1 MNQQSIRRRLI
12 VPIIASL
19 GVFFGVDAALHY
31 RDSLASINT
40 AYDRSLLASAR
51 AIGDGVKFAHE
62 QVTVSLPYP
71 ALEVFEA
78 DTRSRMVYRVADFDG
93 QFVSGYA
100 DLPPFRGKIENV
112 TTYAALATFYE
123 DKFQGEPVRVAA
135 LLQPVNVGSEYRMA
149 VVQVAETMELR
160 RQIAL
165 QALRQ
170 SLYRQLAMLILLGC
184 LTWLIIGR
192 ALLPLRRLRQEVLS
206 RDSDAL
212 EPLTTKTTRELSP
225 VVEAMNEVMSRLRR
239 VLDNRQRFVR
249 DASHQLRTPLAV
261 LKVQVQNARQGLVAP
276 QQALAEMEDS
286 VDRATRVAN
295 QMLAL
300 AKVAELGTDVAPATN
315 AETAVDLVAVCRDV
329 AVECSPLV
337 SKKHLDF
344 SLDSDAES
352 LIAKRAPEWML
363 RELLRNLVSNAI
375 RYTPEGG
382 ELGIA
387 IKADAASARCEVC
400 VWDCGP
406 GISEQQRSTLFRPF
420 VTSDRAQGSGLGL
433 IICRD
438 ICNAIG
444 ATLSIENRAG
454 PSWFDPRNDIATGL
468 IVRISIVDVAIPA

>member
-1 MNQQSIRRRLI
+1 LI
-12 VPIIASL
+12 VPIIAAL
-19 GVFFGVDAALHY
+19 IVFFAIDAATHY

-40 AYDRSLLASAR
+40 AYDRTLLASAR
-51 AIGDGVKFAHE
+51 AIGDGVKYVHE

-78 DTRSRMVYRVADFDG
+78 DTRSRMVYRVSDFDG
-93 QFVSGYA
+93 QFISGYA
-100 DLPPFRGKIENV
+100 DLPPFRGKIDSV
-112 TTYAALATFYE
+112 TPYAALVEFYE
-123 DKFQGEPVRVAA
+123 DKFQGETVRVAA
-135 LLQPVNVGSEYRMA
+135 LLQPVNVGTEYRMA
-149 VVQVAETMELR
+149 TVQVAETLELR
-160 RQIAL
+160 RGVAL
-165 QALRQ
+165 QALWR
-170 SLYRQLAMLILLGC
+170 SLYRQLAMLILLTGVA
-184 LTWLIIGR
+184 WLIIGR
-192 ALLPLRRLRQEVLS
+192 ALLPLQRLRQEVLA
-206 RDSDAL
+206 RDPDAL
-212 EPLTTKTTRELSP
+212 DPLATKTTRELSP

-261 LKVQVQNARQGLVAP
+261 LKVQVQNARQGLLEP
-276 QQALAEMEDS
+276 YHALSEIEDA

-300 AKVAELGTDVAPATN
+300 AKVAELGTDVAIN
-315 AETAVDLVAVCRDV
+315 ASVEPLVDLIAVCRDV

-344 SLDSDAES
+344 SLDTDAQS

-375 RYTPEGG
+375 RYTPDGG

-387 IKADAASARCEVC
+387 IKADREGGRCEVC

-406 GISEQQRSTLFRPF
+406 GVSEQQRSTLYRPF
-420 VTSDRAQGSGLGL
+420 VTSDREQGSGLGL

-438 ICNAIG
+438 ICTAIG
-444 ATLSIENRAG
+444 ATLSIENRTA
-454 PSWFDPRNDIATGL
+454 PSWFDPRDATATGL
-468 IVRISIVDVAIPA
+468 VVRIGLTDVVV

>member
-1 MNQQSIRRRLI
+1 MTQQSIRRRLI
-12 VPIIASL
+12 VPIIAL
-19 GVFFGVDAALHY
+19 LVVFFAVDAALHY

-40 AYDRSLLASAR
+40 AYDRTLLASAR
-51 AIGDGVKFAHE
+51 AIGDGVKYAHE

-100 DLPPFRGKIENV
+100 DLPAFRGKIESV

-123 DKFQGEPVRVAA
+123 DRFQGETVRVAA
-135 LLQPVNVGSEYRMA
+135 LLQPVNVGLEYRMA
-149 VVQVAETMELR
+149 TVQVAETLELR
-160 RQIAL
+160 RQVAL
-165 QALRQ
+165 QALWQ
-170 SLYRQLAMLILLGC
+170 SLYRQVAMLILLAC
-184 LTWLIIGR
+184 ITWLVIGR
-192 ALLPLRRLRQEVLS
+192 ALLPLRRLRQEVLT
-206 RDSDAL
+206 REPDVLD
-212 EPLTTKTTRELSP
+212 PLTTKTTRELSP

-261 LKVQVQNARQGLVAP
+261 LKVQVQNARQGLLEP
-276 QQALAEMEDS
+276 YHALSEIEDS

-300 AKVAELGTDVAPATN
+300 AKVAELGTDVATN
-315 AETAVDLVAVCRDV
+315 TSIEASVDLIAVCRDV

-344 SLDSDAES
+344 SLDTVAQS

-387 IKADAASARCEVC
+387 IKADREDGRCEVC

-406 GISEQQRSTLFRPF
+406 GISEQQRSTLYRPF
-420 VTSDRAQGSGLGL
+420 VTSDREQGSGLGL

-438 ICNAIG
+438 ICKAIG
-444 ATLSIENRAG
+444 ATLSIENRAA
-454 PSWFDPRNDIATGL
+454 PSWFDPRDETATGL
-468 IVRISIVDVAIPA
+468 VVRIVLSDVVV